1 MKLSKKTLKN
11 TQDRYTEALLNGD
24 SKEALICVNYFLSEG
39 LTEIDLYN
47 KVFSESLKIIGQM
60 WHDKKISISHE
71 NRASGI
77 TLELMTKIR
86 SNFNNNKPSSPIAI
100 VTTPKSDSHIIGARM
115 FADFLLI
122 DGWNVD
128 FLTNQI
134 PVDDLV
140 NFIIDRSPNLV
151 ALSATMDV
159 SVKECDEMTLSICKI
174 PDPPKIMW
182 GGPGLNRGL
191 VNYDNDLKKSDIL
204 KNKIQFS
211 SGLSKFE
218 MESTPDFICCTDK
231 FFQSSECSLFLNSIL
246 GKSKPENIEATLILI
261 GSNIKKHR
269 IKLGISQQVLSE
281 KASIDRAFLSSIEN
295 GKRNISVL
303 ALSKIA
309 DKLDISVRDLVEN

>member
-140 NFIIDRSPNLV
+140 NFIID
-151 ALSATMDV
+151 LS
-159 SVKECDEMTLSICKI
+159 
-174 PDPPKIMW
+174 
-182 GGPGLNRGL
+182 
-191 VNYDNDLKKSDIL
+191 
-204 KNKIQFS
+204 
-211 SGLSKFE
+211 
-218 MESTPDFICCTDK
+218 
-231 FFQSSECSLFLNSIL
+231 
-246 GKSKPENIEATLILI
+246 LIHI
-261 GSNIKKHR
+261 
-269 IKLGISQQVLSE
+269 
-281 KASIDRAFLSSIEN
+281 
-295 GKRNISVL
+295 
-303 ALSKIA
+303 
-309 DKLDISVRDLVEN
+309 